1 MVTPSLSI
9 AGLHTHGAEGP
20 WRAGP
25 RAAIEWAAGVG
36 FRSLHLDATAPGV
49 RARELDRS
57 GRRDLAS
64 TLRRHGLGFTGLDLW
79 IPAEHFAE
87 PAHADRALSALLGA
101 VDLAAELA
109 GLLGSAAPVVS
120 VTLPEG
126 FSGID
131 AMAAGA
137 DASGAII
144 EDFGPGGE
152 DDSRPPMVRPGVD
165 TGRLLMRGDPP
176 GKTFARLADRLGSLR
191 LNDADDTGRR
201 PMGSGR
207 LDPSMLLAL
216 HETLA
221 AGIPV
226 VTDLRGL
233 ENPQRA
239 ADAAVRGLRIDSGL
253 TG

>member
-36 FRSLHLDATAPGV
+36 FRSLHLDASAPGV

-79 IPAEHFAE
+79 IPAEHFAD

-109 GLLGSAAPVVS
+109 GLLGTAVPVVS

-131 AMAAGA
+131 SVAAGA

-152 DDSRPPMVRPGVD
+152 DDSRPPTVRPGVD

-216 HETLA
+216 HATLTA
-221 AGIPV
+221 DLPV

-233 ENPQRA
+233 ENPDRA
-239 ADAAVRGLRIDSGL
+239 ATSALGGLRTGL
-253 TG
+253 

>member
-36 FRSLHLDATAPGV
+36 CRSLHLDATAPGV

-126 FSGID
+126 FRGID
-131 AMAAGA
+131 AVAAGA
-137 DASGAII
+137 DASGSII

-152 DDSRPPMVRPGVD
+152 GEDRPPMVRPGVD

-216 HETLA
+216 HATLTA
-221 AGIPV
+221 DLPV

-239 ADAAVRGLRIDSGL
+239 ASAVVEMLSTDPF
-253 TG
+253 

>member
-126 FSGID
+126 FSVID
-131 AMAAGA
+131 AVAAGA
-137 DASGAII
+137 DTSGAII

-216 HETLA
+216 HATLTA
-221 AGIPV
+221 DLPV

-239 ADAAVRGLRIDSGL
+239 ASAVVETLSTDPF
-253 TG
+253 